1 MRNTID
7 IKANIDSVKDQ
18 MNFLRGDLE
27 KLTRE
32 LVVSAEAEFESEKQV
47 KRGDKII
54 SKGGETYFYDGVVG
68 TYGSLYIL
76 CHPVK
81 KDGTALRAIR
91 YIYPE
96 EFEFEI

>member
-1 MRNTID
+1 MRHTNE
-7 IKANIDSVKDQ
+7 IKANIDSVKKQ

-32 LVVSAEAEFESEKQV
+32 LIVSAEVEFESEKQV

-54 SKGGETYFYDGVVG
+54 SKGGETYFYDGFVAY
-68 TYGSLYIL
+68 YGSLYIL

-81 KDGTALRAIR
+81 KDGTASRSIR
-91 YIYPE
+91 HIYPE
-96 EFEFEI
+96 YFEFEI

>member
-1 MRNTID
+1 MRNTSE
-7 IKANIDSVKDQ
+7 IKANIDSVKEQ

-32 LVVSAEAEFESEKQV
+32 LIVSAESEFESEKFV
-47 KRGDKII
+47 KRGDKIT
-54 SKGGETYFYDGVVG
+54 SKAGESYFYDGFVAS
-68 TYGSLYIL
+68 YGSLYIL

-81 KDGTALRAIR
+81 KDGTASRVIR

-96 EFEFEI
+96 YFEFEI